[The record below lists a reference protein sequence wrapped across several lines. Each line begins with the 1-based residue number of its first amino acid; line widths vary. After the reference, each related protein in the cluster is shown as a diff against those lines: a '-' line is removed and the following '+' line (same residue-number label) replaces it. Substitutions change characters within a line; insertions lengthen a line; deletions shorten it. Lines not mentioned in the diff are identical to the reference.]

1 MEETAVAALTMES
14 MRADIADQL
23 GIAPSEVGDDADL
36 VGLGL
41 DSLRAMRLA
50 GRWRRA
56 GARIVFAELAEELTL
71 TAWWSLVGSR
81 LSPAVPAERG
91 VSVDETAAFPLTPVQ
106 LAYWIGRADGQV
118 IGGVGCH
125 AYLEFDG
132 FGVDPARLERAVR
145 ALIGRHGMLRAIFHD
160 DGTQQIMDTSPWPGL
175 TVNDLSELGED
186 AAEQLRDRLSHRR
199 FDASRGEV
207 FDVQLSLLP
216 GARSRVH
223 FEVDFLVADVLGL
236 QILMKDLARL
246 YLDPDH
252 PPAPLACS
260 FPRYLAARDAERS
273 REHARDREYW
283 LGRLPDLPGAPQL
296 PLALDPGRI
305 TRPRFVRRERWLSLA
320 AWQRVQAQA
329 RAHGLT
335 PAMVLV
341 AAYCEVLAAWSG
353 EPRFLVNVPLFDRD
367 ETVHPDV
374 AGMVADFTNLILLA
388 ADLSEALPF
397 AERARTLQ
405 ARFRADARHTGYSGV
420 EVLRDLARDGEHT
433 GAPVVFAC
441 NLGTELIVPE
451 VREAFG
457 DPGWMITQTPQ
468 VWLDNQI
475 NEYEH
480 GLHLAWDAVEE
491 LFAPGVLDAM
501 FDAYGRMLEWLSE
514 GDWSAPAPVGLPME
528 QEFVREQV
536 NDTAGPLPESLLH
549 AGFFSWAGHEPERTA
564 LISDGNR
571 VTYAEL
577 ADRALGVA
585 GLLRGWGVVPGDA
598 VGVVV
603 PKGVDQVVAVLGVLA
618 AGGVYVP
625 VGVDQPF
632 ARRESILARAGVVR
646 VLTEESVAEAL
657 LSERLAGPVGVS
669 PDKTAY
675 VIFTSGSTGVPKG
688 VEVSHRAALN
698 TVVDVNERLGVGC
711 GDRVLAVSALDF
723 DLSVYDV
730 FGLLSAGGAVVLV
743 AEDERRD
750 AQRWAQLCVT
760 HGVTI
765 WNSVPTL
772 LEMLLSVVDRVPPR
786 LRVALVSGDWV
797 GLDLQAR
804 LAAGSGGRCRLVAL
818 GGATEAAIWSN
829 IWEVAHVPAHWTSVP
844 YGFPLRNQR
853 FRVVDGQGRDCPDWV
868 AGELWI
874 GGAGVASGYRGDE
887 VTTAAK
893 FVRYGGQRWYRTG
906 DLGRYWADGTLE
918 FLGRA
923 DHQVKIR
930 GHRLELGEVEAALEA
945 CPSVSRAVVVAVG
958 ERRQRRLAAFVTPA
972 TADPDQIR
980 AFLTDRLPAHA
991 IPPTVTPLDELPL
1004 TPNGKISRSALVSL
1018 AEDTSVIEAGEAPAG
1033 AAEILLAEIWAGLLD
1048 LPGVHRADNFFA
1060 LGGDSLLATRM
1071 IARLRSAGV
1080 TDARLTLLFDSPVLA
1095 DFAATLTLD
1104 ETLVPAKV
1112 LGADLEHRHDPFP
1125 PTEVQRAY
1133 WLGRAEHFTLGGVG
1147 CHFYTEFDGD
1157 IDLDRLQAAWNL
1169 LIERHEM
1176 LRAVFDEGG
1185 FQRIL
1190 PEVPRFTIAM
1200 VDSAEQLRD
1209 QMSHQVFDPA
1219 TWPLFDAR
1227 AARHEGR
1234 VRLGVGFDNIIIDAL
1249 STMVFFAELDLL
1261 YHDPATVLPPL
1272 EVSFRDYVLG
1282 LTPDRAVFEAAKEY
1296 WGHRLPE
1303 LPPAPRLPLRVDP
1316 AMIDRPRFV
1325 RREVR
1330 MDAERWSRVSELA
1343 RKHDLTASTV
1353 LAAAFGEILSAWS
1366 AQPELTL
1373 NLTLFDRREVHP
1385 DIHRVLGDFT
1395 SLMLVGY
1402 RSGSGWLEG
1411 ARRLQ
1416 EEVWRGLEHGEVSAV
1431 WVMRELARRAD
1442 SIEMTMPVVFTSML
1456 GVADGGGLGPSFA
1469 EQVWGVSQTPQVWL
1483 DYQVAEVDGEL
1494 LVRWDAVEE
1503 LFAPGV
1509 LDAMFDTHL
1518 NLLRWLSEGDWSAPA
1533 PVGLPMEQELVR
1545 RRANDTEGPVP
1556 DGTLHGAFFTRA
1568 FSEPHL
1574 PALISDA
1581 VTVTY
1586 GELADRALGVAGLL
1600 RGWGVVPGDAV
1611 GVVVPKG
1618 VDQVVAVLGVL
1629 AAGGVYVPVGVDQ
1642 PAARRESILSRAGVV
1657 RVLTEESVAEALL
1670 SERLAG
1676 PVGVSPDAVAYVI
1689 FTSGSTGVPKGVEV
1703 SHRAALNTVVDVNER
1718 LGVGCGDRVLAV
1730 SALDF
1735 DLSVYDVFGLL
1746 SAGGAVVLVAEDE
1759 RRDAQRWAQLC
1770 VTHGVTIWNSVP
1782 TLLEMLLSAVDRV
1795 PPRLRVALV
1804 SGDWVGLDL
1813 QARLA
1818 AGSGGRC
1825 RLVALG
1831 GATEAAIWSNIW
1843 EVAHVPAHWTSV
1855 PYGFPLR
1862 NQRFRVVDGQ
1872 GRDCPDWVAGELW
1885 IGGAGVASGYRGDEV
1900 TTAAKFVR
1908 YGGQRWYRTGDL
1920 GRYWADGTL
1929 EFLGR
1934 ADHQVKIRGHRLEL
1948 GEVEAALEACPS
1960 VSRAVVV
1967 AVGERRQR
1975 RLAAFVTPATADPD
1989 QIRAFLTDRLPAH
2002 AIPPTITPLDELP
2015 LTPNGKIDRSA
2026 LTTTLEPPPDDDP
2039 PRPGTEQRLAEIWA
2053 ELLEIP
2059 APGRNQSF
2067 FTLGGDSLLA
2077 TRFAEVARRR
2087 LGVEV
2092 TLRRFFAAPTIADCA
2107 LSIDDDH
2114 DTEEGVL

>member
-14 MRADIADQL
+14 MRADVADQL
-23 GIAPSEVGDDADL
+23 GIAPSEVGDDDDL
-36 VGLGL
+36 VSLGL

-71 TAWWSLVGSR
+71 AAWWSLVGSR
-81 LSPAVPAERG
+81 LSPAVPAFPAGRERD
-91 VSVDETAAFPLTPVQ
+91 VDETAPFPLTPVQ
-106 LAYWIGRADGQV
+106 LAYWIGRGDGQV

-132 FGVDPARLERAVR
+132 FGVDPARLEEAVR
-145 ALIGRHGMLRAIFHD
+145 ALIDRHGMLRATFHD

-175 TVNDLSELGED
+175 TVHDLSELGEE
-186 AAEQLRDRLSHRR
+186 AAGQVRDRLSHRR

-236 QILMKDLARL
+236 QILMKDLACL
-246 YLDPDH
+246 YLDPGY

-283 LGRLPDLPGAPQL
+283 LGRLPDLPGAPRL
-296 PLALDPGRI
+296 PLALDPAMI
-305 TRPRFVRRERWLSLA
+305 ARPRFVRRERWLSLP
-320 AWQRVQAQA
+320 AWQRVQERA

-335 PAMVLV
+335 PAMVLA

-367 ETVHPDV
+367 DTVHPDV

-388 ADLSEALPF
+388 ADLSEELPF

-405 ARFRADARHTGYSGV
+405 ARFRTDARHTGYSGV

-441 NLGTELIVPE
+441 NLGTELIVPA

-457 DPGWMITQTPQ
+457 EPGWMITQTPQ

-501 FDAYGRMLEWLSE
+501 FDAYGRLLEWLSE

-536 NDTAGPLPESLLH
+536 NDTSGPLPESLLH
-549 AGFFSWAGHEPERTA
+549 AGFFTWAGHEPDRTA

-571 VTYAEL
+571 VTYGEL
-577 ADRALGVA
+577 ADRALRVA
-585 GLLRGWGVVPGDA
+585 GSLRARGVGAGDA
-598 VGVVV
+598 VGVVL

-625 VGVDQPF
+625 VGVDQPT
-632 ARRESILARAGVVR
+632 ARRESMLARAGVVR
-646 VLTEESVAEAL
+646 VLTEIPAG
-657 LSERLAGPVGVS
+657 ERLVAPVGVS
-669 PDKTAY
+669 PDATAY

-698 TVVDVNERLGVGC
+698 TVADVNERFGVGP

-750 AQRWAQLCVT
+750 AQRWAQLCVL

-772 LEMLLSVVDRVPPR
+772 LEMLLSAVDRVPPR

-804 LAAGSGGRCRLVAL
+804 LATGSGGRCRLVAL

-829 IWEVAHVPAHWTSVP
+829 VWEVAHVPAHWTSVP

-853 FRVVDGQGRDCPDWV
+853 FRVVDGRGRDCPDWV

-874 GGAGVASGYRGDE
+874 GGAGVAKGYRGDAE
-887 VTTAAK
+887 TTAAK
-893 FVRYGGQRWYRTG
+893 FVEYAGSRWYRTG

-918 FLGRA
+918 FLGRV

-930 GHRLELGEVEAALEA
+930 GHRLELGEVEAVLEA
-945 CPSVSRAVVVAVG
+945 SPQVNRAVVVAVG
-958 ERRQRRLAAFVTPA
+958 ERRQRRLAAFLTPA
-972 TADPDQIR
+972 DADPDKVR

-991 IPPTVTPLDELPL
+991 IPPTITTLDHLPL
-1004 TPNGKISRSALVSL
+1004 TPNGKVNRSALVSF
-1018 AEDTSVIEAGEAPAG
+1018 AEDTPVSEEGEAPIG
-1033 AAEILLAEIWAGLLD
+1033 AAEVLLAEVWAGLLD
-1048 LPGVHRADNFFA
+1048 LPAVHRADSFFA

-1104 ETLVPAKV
+1104 ETLAPAPV
-1112 LGADLEHRHDPFP
+1112 LSADLEHRHDPFP

-1157 IDLDRLQAAWNL
+1157 IDLDRLQTAWNL

-1176 LRAVFDEGG
+1176 LRAVFDAEG

-1190 PEVPRFTIAM
+1190 PEVPRFSITM
-1200 VDSAEQLRD
+1200 VESAERLRE

-1249 STMVFFAELDLL
+1249 STMAFFAELDLL
-1261 YHDPATVLPPL
+1261 YRDPATVLPPL

-1282 LTPDRAVFEAAKEY
+1282 MVPDRAVFEAAKEY
-1296 WGHRLPE
+1296 WGRRLPE

-1330 MDAERWSRVSELA
+1330 MDAERWGRVSDLA

-1402 RSGSGWLEG
+1402 RSGLGWLEG

-1456 GVADGGGLGPSFA
+1456 GVSDGGTLGPSFA

-1518 NLLRWLSEGDWSAPA
+1518 SLLEWLSEGDWSAPA
-1533 PVGLPMEQELVR
+1533 PVGLPVEQELVR
-1545 RRANDTEGPVP
+1545 RRANDTVGPVP
-1556 DGTLHGAFFTRA
+1556 DGTLHEAFFARA
-1568 FSEPHL
+1568 AAEPDL
-1574 PALISDA
+1574 PALISDGNR
-1581 VTVTY
+1581 VTY
-1586 GELADRALGVAGLL
+1586 GELADRALRVAGSL
-1600 RGWGVVPGDAV
+1600 RARGVGAGDAV
-1611 GVVVPKG
+1611 GVVLPKG

-1642 PAARRESILSRAGVV
+1642 PTARRESMLARAGVV
-1657 RVLTEESVAEALL
+1657 RVLTEIPAG
-1670 SERLAG
+1670 ERLVA
-1676 PVGVSPDAVAYVI
+1676 PVGVSPDATAYVI

-1703 SHRAALNTVVDVNER
+1703 SHRAALNTVADVNER
-1718 LGVGCGDRVLAV
+1718 FGVGPGDRVLAV

-1770 VTHGVTIWNSVP
+1770 VLHGVTIWNSVP

-1818 AGSGGRC
+1818 TGSGGRC

-1831 GATEAAIWSNIW
+1831 GATEAAIWSNVW

-1862 NQRFRVVDGQ
+1862 NQRFRVVDGR

-1885 IGGAGVASGYRGDEV
+1885 IGGAGVAKGYRGDAE
-1900 TTAAKFVR
+1900 TTAAKFVE
-1908 YGGQRWYRTGDL
+1908 YAGSRWYRTGDL

-1934 ADHQVKIRGHRLEL
+1934 VDHQVKIRGHRLEL
-1948 GEVEAALEACPS
+1948 GEVEAVLEASPQ
-1960 VSRAVVV
+1960 VNRAVVV

-1975 RLAAFVTPATADPD
+1975 RLAAFLTPADADPD
-1989 QIRAFLTDRLPAH
+1989 KVRAFLTDRLPAH
-2002 AIPPTITPLDELP
+2002 AIPPTITTLDHLP

-2026 LTTTLEPPPDDDP
+2026 LTTTLEPPPEDDP
-2039 PRPGTEQRLAEIWA
+2039 PRPGTERRLAEIWT

-2059 APGRNQSF
+2059 EPGRSQSF

-2077 TRFAEVARRR
+2077 TRFAEIARRR

-2107 LSIDDDH
+2107 LSIDDDN